1 LSLDE
6 RQVDL
11 FSRQILLREV
21 GGKGQERLLASRVL
35 VLGSGPAAETA
46 ATYLA
51 GAGVGTLGVEDAGGA
66 SGSEIAFAPLAER
79 CPDARLVQLDAS
91 GRPDFAL
98 LDWNMPEMNGFELL
112 VALRADPRYLD
123 LPVVMVTTETEMAQ
137 IARALEC
144 GANEYVMKPFTPDIL
159 RDKLDMLGLVP
170 AGY

>member
-1 LSLDE
+1 MRALI
-6 RQVDL
+6 VDD
-11 FSRQILLREV
+11 SRAMRAVI
-21 GGKGQERLLASRVL
+21 GKMIGD
-35 VLGSGPAAETA
+35 
-46 ATYLA
+46 
-51 GAGVGTLGVEDAGGA
+51 LGVETTFASNGKDA
-66 SGSEIAFAPLAER
+66 
-79 CPDARLVQLDAS
+79 LVQLEAT